1 MIYVVIGILVLL
13 AVGAGIA
20 LLVGASTKDAAPFD
34 GPDHTPAGD
43 TAQHAGEQ
51 DEAGRTVTHNDQTHG
66 PTGERTEGQHRFKRD
81 PVGGEAEGEPTIEVG
96 DVPRPR
102 GS

>member
-13 AVGAGIA
+13 VIAAGIT
-20 LLVGASTKDAAPFD
+20 LLVMASAKDAAPFQ

-51 DEAGRTVTHNDQTHG
+51 DEAGQTVETSDQQHS
-66 PTGERTEGQHRFKRD
+66 PTGLRTEGGGRFKRD
-81 PVGGEAEGEPTIEVG
+81 PVGGEGEGETAIPAEV
-96 DVPRPR
+96 PHPHR
-102 GS
+102 S